1 MTFTY
6 AAAVILASH
15 GHDVKV
21 PRGMMVTVS
30 RRYLAY
36 GAMVAVGANPAM
48 VTDAIS
54 KAARYDKPP
63 QVGYADTDGFAA
75 ATGGSRLGSAS
86 RQQRYSNWRTSP
98 RSAREHART
107 WSD

>member
-1 MTFTY
+1 MKVT
-6 AAAVILASH
+6 AS
-15 GHDVKV
+15 G
-21 PRGMMVTVS
+21 
-30 RRYLAY
+30 RYLAY

-75 ATGGSRLGSAS
+75 ATGGSRLGSSS

-98 RSAREHART
+98 RSASRSGTSATTPRSTREHART

>member
-1 MTFTY
+1 MKVT
-6 AAAVILASH
+6 AS
-15 GHDVKV
+15 G
-21 PRGMMVTVS
+21 
-30 RRYLAY
+30 RYLAY

-86 RQQRYSNWRTSP
+86 RSGTSATTP